1 MPGSCTRPA
10 TAAARFLD
18 KHLDD
23 NYCRNPDG
31 SERPWCYTTDP
42 QVEREF
48 CDLPRCGRT
57 EDLARETP
65 GKCGERGLAR
75 ERGGTGRDPAGDPR
89 EWGSA

>member
-1 MPGSCTRPA
+1 MASVPGSCSRPVTA
-10 TAAARFLD
+10 TRFLD

-48 CDLPRCGRT
+48 CDIPNCGRT
-57 EDLARETP
+57 PDLRGTWETW
-65 GKCGERGLAR
+65 GRGLAGKG
-75 ERGGTGRDPAGDPR
+75 EGPGVT
-89 EWGSA
+89 W